1 MVLDAIELG
10 IVAVMALSVF
20 IWGPD
25 KIPDIAKTLTTAR
38 KELNVYTKQLQ
49 GITKELETSINS
61 GNFDNLSNVLTGAVA
76 GPLAGAPTTTK
87 AVASATSAPSPVP
100 GLVAAEVA
108 QAPASAIPLRTD
120 APPPVKSGDQLL
132 LEMAKQLRIKTA
144 GKTRDEI
151 QNEILTRAA
160 NPIETQSSP
169 PPSVEAPEA
178 PPSAASPPS
187 AA

>member
-1 MVLDAIELG
+1 MLDAIELG
-10 IVAVMALSVF
+10 VVAVMAISVF

-25 KIPDIAKTLTTAR
+25 KIPDIAKTLSTAR

-49 GITKELETSINS
+49 GITKELESSINT
-61 GNFDNLSNVLTGAVA
+61 GNFDNLSSVLTGAVA
-76 GPLAGAPTTTK
+76 GPLTGAPATTSP
-87 AVASATSAPSPVP
+87 VAAATAAPALAAPDVAQTSASTT
-100 GLVAAEVA
+100 
-108 QAPASAIPLRTD
+108 PLRTD

-160 NPIETQSSP
+160 NPVETQTPP
-169 PPSVEAPEA
+169 PPSVEAVET
-178 PPSAASPPS
+178 PPPATSPPS